1 MRHLLLQSYNNI
13 FITAKYHPHNLNI
26 AADVLFISSINKQN
40 IKAITRNNRLLHSS
54 FKKEKKI
61 FCKKPVKFLDITP
74 IIL

>member
-26 AADVLFISSINKQN
+26 AADVPVISSINKQN
-40 IKAITRNNRLLHSS
+40 IKAITRNNRLPHSS

-61 FCKKPVKFLDITP
+61 FCKKQSNYLTNHQ
-74 IIL
+74 